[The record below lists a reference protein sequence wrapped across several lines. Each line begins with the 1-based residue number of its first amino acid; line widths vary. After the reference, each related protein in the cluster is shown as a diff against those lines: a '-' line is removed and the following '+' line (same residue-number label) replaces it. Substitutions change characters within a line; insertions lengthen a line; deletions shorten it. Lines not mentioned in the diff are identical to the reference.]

1 MKRVGYLYDKICDI
15 DNLRKA
21 HKEARANKG
30 WYEEV
35 KMVDEDVDKYLYQLQ
50 DMLKNK
56 TYKTSNYTVIRRK
69 EGRKMRTIY
78 KLPYFPDRICHW
90 AILLVISDYIIKS
103 LTVNTYS
110 SLPKRG
116 IHFGLKRLQDDINN
130 DVINCQYCLKMDVT
144 KYYESINHE
153 ILKSKYRKLFKDNDL
168 LWLLDEIIDS
178 ISTGKEL
185 GVGIPIGNYLS
196 QFSANLYLNDFDH
209 WMKEELKLSNVHRY
223 MDDIVI
229 LHESKSFLHSTRIK
243 INEYLE
249 KELKLK
255 MKANYQV
262 FPTYIRGVDFL
273 GYRSFGNYTL
283 LRKTTCQTMK
293 NKIDEIN
300 EYINIL
306 GKMTYSDYCSYNSY
320 NGWLKYCDNYRLS
333 NKYIKPMQT
342 HSDNYYNTYIKPQK
356 ES

>member
-1 MKRVGYLYDKICDI
+1 MKRVGYLYEKICDI

-90 AILLVISDYIIKS
+90 AILLVIGDYIIKS
-103 LTVNTYS
+103 LTMNTYS

-116 IHFGLKRLQDDINN
+116 IHFGLKRLQNDINN

-168 LWLLDEIIDS
+168 L
-178 ISTGKEL
+178 
-185 GVGIPIGNYLS
+185 
-196 QFSANLYLNDFDH
+196 
-209 WMKEELKLSNVHRY
+209 
-223 MDDIVI
+223 
-229 LHESKSFLHSTRIK
+229 
-243 INEYLE
+243 
-249 KELKLK
+249 
-255 MKANYQV
+255 
-262 FPTYIRGVDFL
+262 
-273 GYRSFGNYTL
+273 
-283 LRKTTCQTMK
+283 
-293 NKIDEIN
+293 
-300 EYINIL
+300 
-306 GKMTYSDYCSYNSY
+306 
-320 NGWLKYCDNYRLS
+320 
-333 NKYIKPMQT
+333 
-342 HSDNYYNTYIKPQK
+342 
-356 ES
+356 